1 MEKEAIRKA
10 VASRIDTLDEAFL
23 VTLMGFVQAS
33 EAEGDS
39 GMAGESH
46 TGRMAVSGT
55 QERPARASFHQRR
68 LEGRLVPRRRCAGSG
83 VGVPGAACTELP

>member
-33 EAEGDS
+33 EAEGDT
-39 GMAGESH
+39 GMAGEPQP
-46 TGRMAVSGT
+46 AGT
-55 QERPARASFHQRR
+55 ATNVFQKFPRCASSLQRR
-68 LEGRLVPRRRCAGSG
+68 REG
-83 VGVPGAACTELP
+83 GA